1 MKDRYEVKGMTC
13 SACVI
18 AVEKAVG
25 GLEGVKEVNVS
36 LLTNSMSVDS
46 GSEVKEEDI
55 IEAVARAGYQAY
67 KKSKRQ
73 EVTRS
78 NPRDLI
84 EEELKGL
91 KARLKISIPLMLILM
106 YVAMGEMMGLPYPNI
121 LSGANNSGIMV
132 LTQLLIALPIIYV
145 NRSYYIS
152 GLKALKN
159 KSPNM
164 DTLVGLGSFAGL
176 LYGIFAF
183 YMISYGL
190 GNQKMDLVHKY
201 MHDIYFES
209 SAMILTL
216 ITLGKYFELR
226 SKGKTT
232 DSINK
237 LIESQPDTV
246 LLIRD
251 GREERVPTSSLVVG
265 DLIKL
270 IPGEK
275 VAVDGTVIEGRSSLD
290 KSAITGE
297 SIPVEISEGDQVISG
312 SINMTGSFIMRADRV
327 GEDTTINQI
336 IGLMEEASATKA
348 PISRLADKV
357 SGVFVPTVIVLSL
370 LSFAVWMFMGYGFEF
385 AFSIA
390 IGILVISCPCALGLA
405 TPVAMMVATGKAAD
419 NGIIVKNAEALEEV
433 HKSQVMIFDK
443 TGTITRGRP
452 RVTDIV
458 SFTGK
463 SREEIMTILY
473 ALEDKSQQP
482 LAFAIVNLAKEMG
495 IDLAKVSDFESIT
508 GQGIKG
514 RIEGNQYYV
523 GNDKLQKKIGVYNSE
538 IIEFANSYS
547 EEGKTPIFLFD
558 ENMIIA
564 MIAVADSIKESSP
577 RAIKQLNERGIKT
590 IMLTGDNEKTG
601 AYMAKKSGVRE
612 FKAQLMPDDKDRI
625 VSEYKN
631 QGNKVTMVGDG
642 INDAPALMRADVGV
656 AIADGT
662 DIAIDSAD
670 LILMKSDLIDIVNLV
685 ELSKKTIKN
694 VKENLFWA
702 FIYNVLA
709 IPIAM
714 GVLYIPFGI
723 KLNPMIGALAMSF
736 SSIFV
741 VGNALR
747 LRGFKP
753 IASKEK
759 LVDEGDIGKEVN
771 FSIYEIAG
779 LEREKTSKIT
789 SIEST
794 EIKEDEGKT
803 VANEISKG
811 EKNMKNTIKVDG
823 MTCNHCK
830 ARVENAVSQVEGVV
844 EAEVSLEDKC
854 VNYESKTDVLDK
866 VKKAIEDAGYKVI
879 E

>member
-13 SACVI
+13 SACVL

-25 GLEGVKEVNVS
+25 SLEGVREVNVS

-46 GSEVKEEDI
+46 DPEIKEEDI
-55 IEAVARAGYQAY
+55 IEAVARAGYQVH
-67 KKSKRQ
+67 KRSHRQ
-73 EVTRS
+73 EEKRS

-84 EEELKGL
+84 EEELKSL
-91 KARLKISIPLMLILM
+91 KARLKISIPLMMILM

-132 LTQLLIALPIIYV
+132 LTQLLIVLPIIYA
-145 NRSYYIS
+145 NRSYYES
-152 GLKALKN
+152 GFKALKN

-176 LYGIFAF
+176 VYGVFAF

-190 GNQKMDLVHKY
+190 GNNRMDLVHKY

-237 LIESQPDTV
+237 LIDSQPDTV
-246 LLIRD
+246 LLIRY

-270 IPGEK
+270 VPGEK

-297 SIPVEISEGDQVISG
+297 SIPVEISKGDQVISG

-357 SGVFVPTVIVLSL
+357 SGVFVPTVIILSI
-370 LSFAVWMFMGYGFEF
+370 LSFSVWMFMGYGFEF
-385 AFSIA
+385 SFSIA

-458 SFTGK
+458 SFTGQ

-495 IDLAKVSDFESIT
+495 LDLEKISDFDSIT

-514 RIEGNQYYV
+514 KLEGKQYYI
-523 GNDKLQKKIGVYNSE
+523 GNEKLQKKVGVYNVE
-538 IIEFANSYS
+538 IIDFANSYS

-558 ENMIIA
+558 DNKIIA
-564 MIAVADSIKESSP
+564 MVAVADSIKESSP

-601 AYMAKKSGVRE
+601 AYMAKKSAVSD
-612 FKAQLMPDDKDRI
+612 FKAELMPDDKDRI

-642 INDAPALMRADVGV
+642 INDAPALMRADVGI

-702 FIYNVLA
+702 FIYNILA

-747 LRGFKP
+747 LRKFKP
-753 IASKEK
+753 IVSDENTIEEEEGNIKVSFSK
-759 LVDEGDIGKEVN
+759 
-771 FSIYEIAG
+771 YEINS
-779 LEREKTSKIT
+779 LEKIDTSKMDN
-789 SIEST
+789 IES
-794 EIKEDEGKT
+794 KQDRDKDMDKKT
-803 VANEISKG
+803 NKG
-811 EKNMKNTIKVDG
+811 EEKMKNTIKVDG

-844 EAEVSLEDKC
+844 GAEVSLEDKC
-854 VNYESKTDVLDK
+854 VNYESKIDVADK
-866 VKKAIEDAGYKVI
+866 VKKAIEDSGYKVI